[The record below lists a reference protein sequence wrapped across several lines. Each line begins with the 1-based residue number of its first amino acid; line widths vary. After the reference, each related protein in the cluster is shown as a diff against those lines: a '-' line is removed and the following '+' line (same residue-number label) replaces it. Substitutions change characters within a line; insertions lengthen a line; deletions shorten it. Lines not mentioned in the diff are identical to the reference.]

1 MFFAIAV
8 ITVQG
13 FTSHDKTFSISD
25 DFAQESS
32 GIENGRNTL
41 FKTILERNGLYKT
54 MLSIIA
60 VPLPLLHIIHKRLLQ
75 NVFFTE
81 GKAQTVF
88 QILLVI
94 DNQSR
99 VTRLRKEHP
108 SAVQKKICALS
119 DGLQLAAFVIGLPK
133 SVRLSVTK
141 ITFT

>member
-1 MFFAIAV
+1 
-8 ITVQG
+8 
-13 FTSHDKTFSISD
+13 
-25 DFAQESS
+25 
-32 GIENGRNTL
+32 
-41 FKTILERNGLYKT
+41 

-60 VPLPLLHIIHKRLLQ
+60 VPLTLLHIIHKRFLQ

-119 DGLQLAAFVIGLPK
+119 DGLQLTALVIGLPK